1 MTELPKGWAVAKLD
15 ELNDPERPICYGILK
30 PGPDLP
36 GGVPYVK
43 VKHIRHERIDVA
55 SLHRTSAEIDESYR
69 RSRLRAGD
77 LLISIRGTYGRV
89 APVPPE
95 LADANITQ
103 DSARIAPVGVRPTYV
118 QKYLQGPQAQEFFRR
133 VARGVA
139 VKGVN
144 IGDLRQ
150 TPIMVPPLAEQ
161 ERIVTAIEEAFSK
174 LDAGEAG
181 LRTVRQLLKR
191 MRDAILTAA
200 VTGRLVPQDPTYIP
214 AAKLLADLGVATAG
228 GDGDIPDSWARVRL
242 GDIANVG
249 SGTTPRRGDASYWE
263 DGTVPWVTSG
273 SITNGIIREAR
284 EFVTER
290 ALRETSLR
298 LWPAGTL
305 LVAMYGEG
313 QTRGRCAELGIEAT
327 CNQACAAISLLQPLR
342 VYKHFVRLSF
352 DANYSANRRLAS
364 GGVQP
369 NLNAGLI
376 KDMVLSLPPPEQ
388 QSRIVAE
395 VDRQFSF
402 IDACERAVDAGLV
415 RSAGL
420 RRSVLKSA
428 FEGRLV
434 AQDPSDEPASVLLDR
449 VRRSRV
455 DPRLRIARR
464 NRRHTPSVES
474 EA

>member
-1 MTELPKGWAVAKLD
+1 MTELPKGWALATVNDLIGPEGLFVDGDWVESKDQYPGGEIRLTQLADVGEGQWRNRSDRYLTTPTADQLGCSYLEVDDVLVARMP
-15 ELNDPERPICYGILK
+15 DPLGRACLFPGDPRPCVTVVDVAIVR
-30 PGPDLP
+30 PGP
-36 GGVPYVK
+36 
-43 VKHIRHERIDVA
+43 
-55 SLHRTSAEIDESYR
+55 ES
-69 RSRLRAGD
+69 
-77 LLISIRGTYGRV
+77 
-89 APVPPE
+89 
-95 LADANITQ
+95 
-103 DSARIAPVGVRPTYV
+103 VRPRWLMWAINSPAIRAAIEAQQAGTTRKRISRRNLG
-118 QKYLQGPQAQEFFRR
+118 QIELQ
-133 VARGVA
+133 
-139 VKGVN
+139 
-144 IGDLRQ
+144 
-150 TPIMVPPLAEQ
+150 VPPLAEQ
-161 ERIVTAIEEAFSK
+161 QRIVTAIEEAFSK
-174 LDAGEAG
+174 LDVGEAG

-200 VTGRLVPQDPTYIP
+200 VTGRLVPQDPTDTP

-273 SITNGIIREAR
+273 SITNGIVREAR

-327 CNQACAAISLLQPLR
+327 CNQACAAISLLEPLR

-402 IDACERAVDAGLV
+402 IEACERAVDAGLV
-415 RSAGL
+415 QSAGL
-420 RRSVLKSA
+420 RRSVLKAA

-434 AQDPSDEPASVLLDR
+434 PQDPSDEPASVLLDR
-449 VRRSRV
+449 IRAERAARPVAKRR
-455 DPRLRIARR
+455 ARQ
-464 NRRHTPSVES
+464 T
-474 EA
+474 A